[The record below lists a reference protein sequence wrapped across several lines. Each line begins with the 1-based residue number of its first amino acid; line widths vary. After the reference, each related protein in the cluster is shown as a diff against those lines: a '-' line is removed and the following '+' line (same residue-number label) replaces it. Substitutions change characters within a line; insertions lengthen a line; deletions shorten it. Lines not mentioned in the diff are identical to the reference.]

1 MKTEYDFYSF
11 GGETRDP
18 LDVEAF
24 KKDKM
29 WNLQLFN
36 VRRAVTPLNEYQGST
51 IFQGDNEPRIDKL
64 NIPSQ
69 DPKITIVLDYH
80 LFRSL
85 RCGKVKPIRLLET
98 CSRWNNEFDAQ
109 IYICAYVQP
118 LSDEHAKLLARF
130 DDPAF
135 QRVFEGLFV
144 VPVASRKSGQMTVV
158 SEVFTEILIDE
169 GVEFMYADRHLDI
182 SVNLSESPQNKIE
195 EIEGCVRRRL
205 ELDKNAEEKI

>member
-1 MKTEYDFYSF
+1 MIYDFYSF

-18 LDVEAF
+18 LSIETF

-36 VRRAVTPLNEYQGST
+36 ARQAVTSLNEYQGST
-51 IFQGDNEPRIDKL
+51 VFQGDNEPRMDKL

-69 DPKITIVLDYH
+69 DPKIAIVLDYH
-80 LFRSL
+80 LFRYQG
-85 RCGKVKPIRLLET
+85 CGKVKPIRLLET
-98 CSRWNNEFDAQ
+98 CSRWNEEFDAQ

-118 LSDEHAKLLARF
+118 LSDKHAKLLARF

-144 VPVASRKSGQMTVV
+144 VPVASRKSGQATIAN
-158 SEVFTEILIDE
+158 EVFTEILIDE
-169 GVEFMYADRHLDI
+169 GMQFMYADRHLDI
-182 SVNLSESPQNKIE
+182 SVGSSECPHQDRIK
-195 EIEGCVRRRL
+195 EIERSLRVRL
-205 ELDKNAEEKI
+205 LDENTTEKI